1 MLLYFFWN
9 FKIFKFCI
17 DLYPLAAGE
26 YMLENDPLIVGV
38 GIAKVF
44 NKKFIKYSWHLII
57 FNIWIN
63 MALIVISKG
72 SLELAQVILLTV

>member
-38 GIAKVF
+38 GIAKAF

-57 FNIWIN
+57 TC
-63 MALIVISKG
+63 M
-72 SLELAQVILLTV
+72 